1 MICKTANLRREG
13 KWLNVN
19 DVNGEFT
26 VLRCIRSLA
35 RIFES
40 VITRLNRSRDRW
52 SMNVQHQISS
62 CQSGLCFAL
71 FFQHGIDHIGTH
83 HIATVNP
90 VSGCQPSIPINAL
103 LKCTVGYTGVSTGQ
117 PYFRFF
123 SGTPTEQ
130 NNFTRR
136 VFQQMRDVAATVMIV
151 TFFFCSPRVR
161 ASRAFCCHFR

>member
-1 MICKTANLRREG
+1 MICQSEIIHREG

-26 VLRCIRSLA
+26 CSRCIRSLA

-40 VITRLNRSRDRW
+40 VITRLNAQRGRW

-62 CQSGLCFAL
+62 CQSDYRFAL

-83 HIATVNP
+83 HIRPVNP

-103 LKCTVGYTGVSTGQ
+103 LNAPVGCTGVSTGQ

-123 SGTPTEQ
+123 SVHATEQ

-136 VFQQMRDVAATVMIV
+136 VFQQMRDVLLTVMIV

-161 ASRAFCCHFR
+161 ASRHCCCHFR